1 MTALKTL
8 DAQLLSGLAPG
19 TWAAISSDQD
29 KLVGTGQTVEL
40 ALEAA
45 KACGERQTI
54 LSSGSY
60 GKFHS
65 HILRGPGL

>member
-45 KACGERQTI
+45 KACGEDKPFLVRVPTENSTLI
-54 LSSGSY
+54 
-60 GKFHS
+60 F
-65 HILRGPGL
+65 